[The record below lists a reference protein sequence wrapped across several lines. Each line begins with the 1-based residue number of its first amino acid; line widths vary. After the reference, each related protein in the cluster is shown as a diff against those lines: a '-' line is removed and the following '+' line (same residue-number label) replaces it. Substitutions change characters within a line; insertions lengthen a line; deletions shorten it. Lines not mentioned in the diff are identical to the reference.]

1 MEPTRPTDGTERSR
15 RWYLAPQ
22 PGDDA
27 SSHAL
32 RQAIGYIGFFL
43 PIFLWILAGW
53 RSVEGSPGWHT
64 LDSISE
70 YYYSGAVSLLTGALS
85 VLAIFLWT
93 YRGFENRRG
102 RLDRILGKV
111 AAVAALGVSFFPTTA
126 FNPFIAP
133 PWWAPWMRTVHYV
146 AAAALFLSFICY
158 SVFLFPQS
166 SSPRQM
172 APDKRRR
179 NALYIVCG
187 LGMVVCVVWALFAGL
202 QGGFIF
208 WPESIALCLFGVS
221 WLAKG
226 RAIWTLK
233 AVATQGPRRWFGA
246 RGLDIG
252 HPPTG

>member
-1 MEPTRPTDGTERSR
+1 MDATRPAAKRERSR

-53 RSVEGSPGWHT
+53 RSVKGYPGWRT

-70 YYYSGAVSLLTGALS
+70 YYHSGAVALLTGALAI
-85 VLAIFLWT
+85 LAIFLWT
-93 YRGFENRRG
+93 YRGFRNRKG
-102 RLDRILGKV
+102 LFDRILGKV
-111 AAVAALGVSFFPTTA
+111 AAASALGVSFFPTTA
-126 FNPFIAP
+126 MDPFSAP
-133 PWWAPWMRTVHYV
+133 LWWASWMRTAHYLS
-146 AAAALFLSFICY
+146 AAALFLSFIGY
-158 SVFLFPQS
+158 SLFLFPQS
-166 SSPRQM
+166 TAGREMTS
-172 APDKRRR
+172 DKKRR
-179 NALYIVCG
+179 NALYLACG
-187 LGMVVCVVWALFAGL
+187 LGMAVCVAWAGL
-202 QGGFIF
+202 AGRQGRSIF
-208 WPESIALCLFGVS
+208 WPESIALCLFGIS

-246 RGLDIG
+246 KGLDAG
-252 HPPTG
+252 RPPTA